1 MATVEGGVSN
11 VNIGLTPAE
20 NDAISNILQGTFG
33 NASQVAQTQ
42 LNGGTFVLGT
52 GSAASNFQ
60 QVTSAIVPTAGTGL
74 NNVVVNDNLVQMTV
88 TTPANVVIATQG
100 TAQAVS
106 SSDAANYFQTLID
119 ASVPTTPGDAA
130 TNTFRQE
137 LTTNTQIAANAVGG
151 EGAVVRVANIST
163 TGAGSD
169 GVVRLGL
176 ETVGD
181 AAGSNVVQ
189 AVVTGGTAA
198 PIVISGASSAVIIGD
213 GNITTD
219 TSSLIV
225 AGSGNQIVRGSAGAD
240 TVIGGGGN
248 DTLFGGAGDT
258 IGFGGLGNYNVVADN
273 TSSLVLDF
281 SHLGVRSLEELASYL
296 TGSTTNA
303 DGSVTYNFGSASIT
317 LTGIS
322 DTQIQFTWATITDL
336 VVG

>member
-1 MATVEGGVSN
+1 
-11 VNIGLTPAE
+11 
-20 NDAISNILQGTFG
+20 
-33 NASQVAQTQ
+33 
-42 LNGGTFVLGT
+42 
-52 GSAASNFQ
+52 
-60 QVTSAIVPTAGTGL
+60 
-74 NNVVVNDNLVQMTV
+74 MTV

>member
-20 NDAISNILQGTFG
+20 NNAISSILQGTFG
-33 NASQVAQTQ
+33 NASQVAQTE
-42 LNGGTFVLGT
+42 LTGGTFVLGT
-52 GSAASNFQ
+52 GSTAGNFQ

-74 NNVVVNDNLVQMTV
+74 NNAVVNDNLVQMTV

-100 TAQAVS
+100 TAEAVS

-119 ASVPTTPGDAA
+119 AAVPTTQGDVA

-137 LTTNTQIAANAVGG
+137 LTTATQIAAEAVGG
-151 EGAVVRVANIST
+151 EGAVVHVANISS

-189 AVVTGGTAA
+189 AVVTGGTTS

-240 TVIGGGGN
+240 TILGGGGN

-258 IGFGGLGNYNVVADN
+258 VGFGGLGNYIVVADG
-273 TSSLVLDF
+273 TSSLVMDF
-281 SHLGVRSLEELASYL
+281 SHLGIRSLDELASYL
-296 TGSTTNA
+296 TGTTTNA
-303 DGSVTYNFGSASIT
+303 DGSVTYNFGGASIT
-317 LTGIS
+317 LTGILE
-322 DTQIQFTWATITDL
+322 TQLQFNWAALTDL
-336 VVG
+336 VG